1 VESLAGGK
9 FGEFG
14 KSSVIRLTKTIQT
27 FLCSNNLSSYNNFTW
42 ASCSD
47 WLLNYRANF
56 LQAFLLTGLA
66 FVEDGIALLHG
77 ALRSG
82 KLVSL
87 SALIFEF
94 VS

>member
-1 VESLAGGK
+1 LAGGK
-9 FGEFG
+9 FDEFG
-14 KSSVIRLTKTIQT
+14 ESSVIRLTKTIQT

-56 LQAFLLTGLA
+56 LQAFLLTTLA
-66 FVEDGIALLHG
+66 FVEDKIALLHG
-77 ALRSG
+77 PLRSSR
-82 KLVSL
+82 LVLL
-87 SALIFEF
+87 SALTFEI